1 MTRRRFVRN
10 NLDEESLNS
19 LRDVMI
25 KQQIIERGITSK
37 RTITAMSAVPR
48 HVFLPQQ
55 MWNNAYDDSPQTIGF
70 GQTISQPYIVA
81 LMTSQLESLPIG
93 SKILEIGSGC
103 GYQTA
108 ILVEMGFDVY
118 SIEIVPE
125 LVEHSEKI
133 LSNLD
138 LSPVSITNG
147 DGKLGLPEI
156 APFSGIIAAAC
167 GEVIPENWLNQLA
180 TSGIIVAPVEG
191 KKDQHLIRIDNT
203 ESDGLIQQVICPVRF
218 VKLH

>member
-1 MTRRRFVRN
+1 MTTHPN
-10 NLDEESLNS
+10 EPPNLDDEPLHS
-19 LRDVMI
+19 LREAMVNGQI
-25 KQQIIERGITSK
+25 KDRGITAK
-37 RTITAMSAVPR
+37 RTIAAMRRVPR
-48 HVFLPQQ
+48 HAFLPRQ
-55 MWNNAYDDSPQTIGF
+55 MSNNAYDDNPHPIGF

-81 LMTSQLESLPIG
+81 LMTSQLESLPVG

-108 ILVEMGFDVY
+108 ILVEMGFDVH

-125 LVEHSEKI
+125 LVERSENI

-147 DGKLGLPEI
+147 DGKLGLPQI

-167 GEVIPENWLNQLA
+167 GDVIPENWLNQLA
-180 TSGIIVAPVEG
+180 TPGIIVAPVEG
-191 KKDQHLIRIDNT
+191 KKNQHLIRIDNT
-203 ESDGLIQQVICPVRF
+203 ERDGAIQQVICPVRF
-218 VKLH
+218 VRLH